1 MFVINYSWTVSENGQ
16 KSTKSGSAISPPV
29 VRPGESEV
37 VMVTIDRDLPVLVPY
52 GSEFT
57 ISFNSANGKRYERTI
72 DGMVS
77 QVPRHV
83 SVNHIVTIQD

>member
-1 MFVINYSWTVSENGQ
+1 MINYSWTVSENGQ